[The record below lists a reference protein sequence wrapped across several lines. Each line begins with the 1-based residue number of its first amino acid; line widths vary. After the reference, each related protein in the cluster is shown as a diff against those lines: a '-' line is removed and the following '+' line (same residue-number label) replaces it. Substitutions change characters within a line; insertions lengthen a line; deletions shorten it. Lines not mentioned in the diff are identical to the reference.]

1 MLWRTDRRIGW
12 TTKTRKAKIQAFSSK
27 PLGDDDDPT
36 NAGNVMKGMMSG
48 YLYTFGMSDEKVIS
62 VGCADHSPDQSAEV
76 TLHGGGVS
84 ICRKSLTAEALGNGI
99 CNGHLN
105 VPAYGFDYGDCCLPE
120 L

>member
-1 MLWRTDRRIGW
+1 MTTQARIL
-12 TTKTRKAKIQAFSSK
+12 TRELLSE
-27 PLGDDDDPT
+27 
-36 NAGNVMKGMMSG
+36 NVIKGMMSG
-48 YLYTFGMSDEKVIS
+48 YTVPFASMGDEKVIS
-62 VGCADHSPDQSAEV
+62 LGCVDHSPDQSAEV